1 MILSIRRFLIL
12 VSLAATV
19 VVIFIASFQGYRAG
33 TIATQSLL
41 DQQLA
46 EKSQLLRSEA
56 TLETSESVN
65 QLFQIF
71 DRDGQLVR
79 GSPGAPETPI
89 SSGSDGFIDVSHDGI
104 LWRTLSTTTPSGE
117 LIVVAE
123 RRALQFEIVEEVVTQ
138 TLLPIGIGIPV
149 LAVLIGTIITFGLRH
164 LRLVERELRARS
176 SQNLQAL
183 TLGAV
188 PLELQPLLETTNSLL
203 DRLEAAFERERRF
216 AGDAAHELR
225 TPVSALKIDV
235 FNLGKKI
242 ASDDPDIRAIEQNL
256 DRMGHIIEQL
266 LMLYRASSEQIKSQ
280 FQEIQIKRLC
290 QEVITDLYPL
300 IQARQQQIS
309 LEGDE
314 VVVNGHSYALSAL
327 IKNIVDN
334 ASKYSPRG
342 ATIEV
347 RILRQGQSVTVD
359 VIDSGPG
366 IPDRLKERVAHRFVR
381 GTDVAHTKIPG
392 CGLGLSIVDLVAKLH
407 QGTWAL
413 ADGPNGLGTKV
424 SLSLALQGKLDESVS
439 MA

>member
-1 MILSIRRFLIL
+1 MLSIRRFLIL

-41 DQQLA
+41 DQQLV

-71 DRDGQLVR
+71 DRDGQLIR

-89 SSGSDGFIDVSHDGI
+89 SSESDGFIDVSHNGI

-138 TLLPIGIGIPV
+138 TLLPIGIGIPI
-149 LAVLIGTIITFGLRH
+149 L
-164 LRLVERELRARS
+164 
-176 SQNLQAL
+176 
-183 TLGAV
+183 AV

-235 FNLGKKI
+235 FNLGKKL
-242 ASDDPDIRAIEQNL
+242 APDDPDIRAVEQNL

-314 VVVNGHSYALSAL
+314 VVLNAHPYALSAL

-347 RILRQGQSVTVD
+347 SVLRQGQSVTVD
-359 VIDSGPG
+359 IIDSGPG
-366 IPDRLKERVAHRFVR
+366 IPDRLKDRVAHRFVR
-381 GTDVAHTKIPG
+381 GADVAHTKIPG

-407 QGTWAL
+407 QGTWTL

-424 SLSLALQGKLDESVS
+424 SLSLALQGKLDDSVS
-439 MA
+439 VA